1 MSIDHAHA
9 TAALVDAMASITG
22 PRGIVPAE
30 DQAPYLTEW
39 RKRWTGTPALVVSP
53 ASTREVAAIVTY
65 CAKNRIAIT
74 PQGGNTGLVGGQIPL
89 GGEILLSLSRMRTI
103 HEVSGPSKTMLVD
116 AGVTLSAVQDAAAAE
131 NCLFPL
137 SIGSEGSCQIGGV
150 ISTNAGGVNVLRYGN
165 TRELVMGLEVVLP
178 SGEIW
183 NGLNALRKNNT
194 GYDLK
199 QLFIGGEGTLGIVTR
214 AVLKLYP
221 QAEEKLTLVAG
232 LRTPEA
238 VIDFL
243 SLTQQATGG
252 LVSSFE
258 FMARPCLELVL
269 NTIPGARDPLA
280 AAYPIYALVELSAGK
295 GTNLTAMGEHLLGD
309 ALEKSIITDAAIA
322 QNDRQ
327 ASDFWHLRHSISEAM
342 NHEAK
347 GARHDVSVPVHHIP
361 AFLAAADRA
370 VTALVPGARPIAF
383 GHVGDGNVHY
393 DVLPP
398 AGAGDDA
405 LDPHVPAIEN
415 AVYDVIDDFNGSIS
429 AEHGIGQHKLDKM
442 AARKSPVEMA
452 MMHAIKRT
460 FDPAGL
466 LNPGKLVVPPTDD
479 H

>member
-103 HEVSGPSKTMLVD
+103 HEVSGLSKTMLVD

-221 QAEEKLTLVAG
+221 QAEEK
-232 LRTPEA
+232 
-238 VIDFL
+238 
-243 SLTQQATGG
+243 
-252 LVSSFE
+252 
-258 FMARPCLELVL
+258 
-269 NTIPGARDPLA
+269 
-280 AAYPIYALVELSAGK
+280 
-295 GTNLTAMGEHLLGD
+295 
-309 ALEKSIITDAAIA
+309 
-322 QNDRQ
+322 
-327 ASDFWHLRHSISEAM
+327 
-342 NHEAK
+342 
-347 GARHDVSVPVHHIP
+347 
-361 AFLAAADRA
+361 
-370 VTALVPGARPIAF
+370 
-383 GHVGDGNVHY
+383 
-393 DVLPP
+393 
-398 AGAGDDA
+398 
-405 LDPHVPAIEN
+405 
-415 AVYDVIDDFNGSIS
+415 
-429 AEHGIGQHKLDKM
+429 
-442 AARKSPVEMA
+442 
-452 MMHAIKRT
+452 
-460 FDPAGL
+460 
-466 LNPGKLVVPPTDD
+466 
-479 H
+479 